1 VQLQY
6 EDTPGLAAKRFQAQL
21 DENPK
26 NDVARYGLAIAQI
39 KGSQFKEARENLAP
53 LLAKAP
59 TDITYNLAQIQ
70 LDIDN
75 NRLPDAQQRT
85 DKMLTQY

>member
-1 VQLQY
+1 MP
-6 EDTPGLAAKRFQAQL
+6 PGLAQL

-39 KGSQFKEARENLAP
+39 KGAQFNLARENLKP

-59 TDITYNLAQIQ
+59 NDTHQPPGMANSVPDFPAAGQ
-70 LDIDN
+70 LEI
-75 NRLPDAQQRT
+75 RKRT
-85 DKMLTQY
+85 G